1 MYKGDSER
9 DRDGEREGGRE
20 RERGR
25 DREGEIERERE
36 RVISQ
41 IHRCCSLTLF
51 HYQCHSHTMVQKYL
65 SCHLFQ
71 SHLSL

>member
-9 DRDGEREGGRE
+9 DREGEREGGRE
-20 RERGR
+20 RE
-25 DREGEIERERE
+25 REGEIERERE

-41 IHRCCSLTLF
+41 ILRCCSLTLF